1 MRSPSP
7 SPSLFSSPRSVS
19 LIRKLT
25 KSDLLTDFAKRA
37 AVHGIRIGSPPPT
50 TKTTKGPKT
59 NTEKTGSSHRRNDS
73 DDLIVFDDDD
83 DKATKGDTK
92 K

>member
-1 MRSPSP
+1 MSTPPS
-7 SPSLFSSPRSVS
+7 V
-19 LIRKLT
+19 IQ
-25 KSDLLTDFAKRA
+25 DFAKRA

-50 TKTTKGPKT
+50 TKPTKGPKT

-73 DDLIVFDDDD
+73 EDLIVFDDDD